1 MSKII
6 TDENKNELDTSQEE
20 KITENYALEILGL
33 KDIADFRKFS
43 RSFMKLDKIVKDLEN
58 NTTTEFNKKLNKG
71 ENLETEYDTAV
82 KIVTELKKKQNK
94 EDSTLKTVV
103 KTIVG
108 AINELFTNKLEK
120 GGYSGTA
127 QNLLTE
133 ISKIASKSILGRII
147 IGKGLSVDS
156 LGRTSIVSKND
167 GITINESDIQLNT
180 VDNVVTD
187 SGTKPLSARQG
198 KKLEENKQ
206 NKNDSTLLTVAKTIV
221 GAINELFNNKLE
233 KGGYSGNAKN
243 LNDEL
248 SKKASKSILGRM
260 IVGDNLTVDSNGRVS
275 ANPPVDISGKLDKGG
290 LPTKISDAKGLYDLI
305 ESNSGL
311 NFDTA
316 LLYLNDAGT
325 KYVNKIYFDRNKK
338 GLFKCISQ
346 TTSTANSTSY
356 FVDISNEAN
365 AVQLRNLKTN
375 EVVLLFNGKISEGQI
390 AKLSSSIKN
399 FKFLHF
405 FGISAAYSTP
415 ETLCVPSIL
424 LITQKEVSM
433 SWRGDTTLSF
443 QYLSNT
449 EIKVSSSYSGYL
461 YKIYGVN

>member
-156 LGRTSIVSKND
+156 SGRTSIVSKND

-275 ANPPVDISGKLDKGG
+275 ANPPVDISGKLEKGG
-290 LPTKISDAKGLYDLI
+290 LPAKISDAKGLYDLI

-346 TTSTANSTSY
+346 TTSTTNSTSY

-365 AVQLRNLKTN
+365 SAQLRNM
-375 EVVLLFNGKISEGQI
+375 
-390 AKLSSSIKN
+390 
-399 FKFLHF
+399 
-405 FGISAAYSTP
+405 ST
-415 ETLCVPSIL
+415 LGL
-424 LITQKEVSM
+424 
-433 SWRGDTTLSF
+433 TLSENLIDTKRKPDVTYTNNSDKYILIYVYGQHKNRPTHF
-443 QYLSNT
+443 YLNDILVSAINGYGDWSGGFFIVPPRFTYKLDSNGLRIT
-449 EIKVSSSYSGYL
+449 HWYEVR
-461 YKIYGVN
+461 

>member
-33 KDIADFRKFS
+33 KDIADFRRFS
-43 RSFMKLDKIVKDLEN
+43 RSFMRLDKIVKDLEN

-156 LGRTSIVSKND
+156 SGRTSIVSKND

-233 KGGYSGNAKN
+233 K
-243 LNDEL
+243 
-248 SKKASKSILGRM
+248 RW
-260 IVGDNLTVDSNGRVS
+260 V
-275 ANPPVDISGKLDKGG
+275 
-290 LPTKISDAKGLYDLI
+290 
-305 ESNSGL
+305 
-311 NFDTA
+311 
-316 LLYLNDAGT
+316 
-325 KYVNKIYFDRNKK
+325 
-338 GLFKCISQ
+338 
-346 TTSTANSTSY
+346 
-356 FVDISNEAN
+356 
-365 AVQLRNLKTN
+365 LR
-375 EVVLLFNGKISEGQI
+375 
-390 AKLSSSIKN
+390 
-399 FKFLHF
+399 
-405 FGISAAYSTP
+405 
-415 ETLCVPSIL
+415 
-424 LITQKEVSM
+424 
-433 SWRGDTTLSF
+433 
-443 QYLSNT
+443 
-449 EIKVSSSYSGYL
+449 
-461 YKIYGVN
+461 